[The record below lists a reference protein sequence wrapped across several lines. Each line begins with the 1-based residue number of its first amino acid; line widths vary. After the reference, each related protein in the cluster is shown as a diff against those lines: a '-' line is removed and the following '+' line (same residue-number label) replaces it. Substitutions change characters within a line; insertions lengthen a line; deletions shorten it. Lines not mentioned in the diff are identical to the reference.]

1 MSTRHLA
8 AKSLSK
14 GMDIVV
20 VDAGSDS
27 SADGDNVKVDTSH
40 QGHHLQEVS
49 YVDVD
54 CDTKG
59 EDVCQIPGR
68 QSPEQFVTRIPTKVE
83 PKTLTYMAKRPAVD
97 IEFQDLTYS
106 VRNPGRRTGKLQ
118 LACSTVI
125 YLACIKNDIHDKVK
139 TRKLRDV

>member
-1 MSTRHLA
+1 MSKRDLA

-14 GMDIVV
+14 GMDIIV
-20 VDAGSDS
+20 VDAGSES
-27 SADGDNVKVDTSH
+27 SANGGNVKVDTSR
-40 QGHHLQEVS
+40 QGLHLQEEVS
-49 YVDVD
+49 YVDAD
-54 CDTKG
+54 CDIKD

-68 QSPEQFVTRIPTKVE
+68 RPHEQFVTRIPTKVE

-118 LACSTVI
+118 LSLFCCNLVG
-125 YLACIKNDIHDKVK
+125 LD
-139 TRKLRDV
+139 

>member
-1 MSTRHLA
+1 MSTRDLA

-20 VDAGSDS
+20 VDAGSES
-27 SADGDNVKVDTSH
+27 SADGDNVEEDISR
-40 QGHHLQEVS
+40 LQEVS
-49 YVDVD
+49 YVDAD
-54 CDTKG
+54 YDTKG

-68 QSPEQFVTRIPTKVE
+68 RSPEQFVTQIPTKVE
-83 PKTLTYMAKRPAVD
+83 PKTLTYMSKTPVID

-118 LACSTVI
+118 LSLFYRNLLGLYSERYA
-125 YLACIKNDIHDKVK
+125 
-139 TRKLRDV
+139 